1 MWGAT
6 HKRGHTPTFIARL
19 ISDLSCRVRVSWN
32 KYIGFLHFVRS
43 LPAILAHEKKSR
55 SVINCFPAYPLH
67 TVYYFSNTIY
77 LFQTQ
82 SHPLLRI
89 LEAILGS
96 AHKNRA
102 KREKYLELASR
113 TLSVTCRKSQ
123 TPKFEI
129 AIHKITN

>member
-1 MWGAT
+1 MNTHFCHFLRLLDKCDAPSIIHAT
-6 HKRGHTPTFIARL
+6 HVA
-19 ISDLSCRVRVSWN
+19 
-32 KYIGFLHFVRS
+32 
-43 LPAILAHEKKSR
+43 
-55 SVINCFPAYPLH
+55 
-67 TVYYFSNTIY
+67 NT
-77 LFQTQ
+77 
-82 SHPLLRI
+82 HPLLRI

-129 AIHKITN
+129 CDPQNHKLVSGILLSSESDISSHTIGNKLIPFTYEQITP